1 MAQMKKKSLLW
12 RLRNFVLTLA
22 AVLFVVY
29 VFLPCFTSSFDVLQ
43 RMSDSLEKNGI
54 DPSRYYYTDV
64 EQVKE
69 AELYLDSIFKKTNN
83 TGD

>member
-1 MAQMKKKSLLW
+1 MKQKKKNSLLL
-12 RLRNFVLTLA
+12 RLKNFILTLA
-22 AVLFVVY
+22 AALFVVY
-29 VFLPCFTSSFDVLQ
+29 VVLPYFTGSFAVLQ

-69 AELYLDSIFKKTNN
+69 AELYLDSVLKKTNN
-83 TGD
+83 TGE

>member
-1 MAQMKKKSLLW
+1 
-12 RLRNFVLTLA
+12 
-22 AVLFVVY
+22 
-29 VFLPCFTSSFDVLQ
+29 
-43 RMSDSLEKNGI
+43 MSDSLEKNGI